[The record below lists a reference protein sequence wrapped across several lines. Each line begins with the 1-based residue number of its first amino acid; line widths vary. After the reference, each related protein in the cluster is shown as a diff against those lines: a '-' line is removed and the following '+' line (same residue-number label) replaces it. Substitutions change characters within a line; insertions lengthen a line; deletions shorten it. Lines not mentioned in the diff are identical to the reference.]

1 MRKFF
6 KWLAFIV
13 AILFIVYILGP
24 APASPKYDLAL
35 PEVPTALGNLEQ
47 YVSNKEQAHKLKPD
61 NEARIVW
68 ANDSNKQKTKYC
80 IVYLHGFSASQEEGN
95 PVHRNVA
102 KALGYNLFLSRIA
115 GHGMDTSDVFA
126 NLTADAMWESA
137 KEAVAIGKQLGEKVI
152 LLSTSTGGTLAL
164 KLCAEYPEIAINVM
178 MSPNVK
184 LYDPNAWVAN
194 NHWGLQVARF
204 VKSGDYNVTDDQRAI
219 YKQYWDSKY
228 RLEGV
233 VALEE
238 LIESSMTSSTFERIK
253 QPTMVCYYFKDDE
266 NKDKVVSIDAIK
278 KMLSEIKTP
287 ANLKKEVPMPNVGDH
302 VMGSPIKS
310 KDVEGVEREV
320 LAYLK
325 EMVK

>member
-1 MRKFF
+1 MRKLF

-13 AILFIVYILGP
+13 AILFILYILGP
-24 APASPKYDLAL
+24 APASPKYNLTL
-35 PEVPTALGNLEQ
+35 PEVPKALGNLEQ
-47 YVSNKEQAHKLKPD
+47 YIATQEQAHKLKPD

-102 KALGYNLFLSRIA
+102 KALGCNLFLSRLA
-115 GHGMDTSDVFA
+115 DHGVDTSDVFA

-178 MSPNVK
+178 MSPNVE
-184 LYDPNAWVAN
+184 LYDPNARLTN
-194 NHWGLQVARF
+194 NHWGLQVARY
-204 VKSGDYNVTDDQRAI
+204 VKNGDYNITDDQRSI
-219 YKQYWDSKY
+219 YKQYWNSKY

-238 LIESSMTSSTFERIK
+238 LIESTMTTATFERVK
-253 QPTMVCYYFKDDE
+253 QPTLVVYYYKDEE
-266 NKDKVVSIDAIK
+266 NKDKVVSIEAIK
-278 KMLSEIKTP
+278 KMLTEIQTP
-287 ANLKKEVPMPNVGDH
+287 ANLKKEIAMPNVGDH
-302 VMGSPIKS
+302 VMASPIKS

-320 LAYLK
+320 LAFLK
-325 EMVK
+325 ERMQ